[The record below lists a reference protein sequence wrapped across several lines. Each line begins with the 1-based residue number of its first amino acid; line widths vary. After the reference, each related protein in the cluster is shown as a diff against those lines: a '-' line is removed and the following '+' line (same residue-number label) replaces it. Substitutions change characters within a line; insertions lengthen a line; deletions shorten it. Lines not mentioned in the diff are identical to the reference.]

1 MTHNKSIRQEVI
13 ELETYKSNYIQKNY
27 VEGKV
32 IIITGASSGFGK
44 LTAKRA
50 AEMGG
55 KIVLAARSEEKLKET
70 VAEIKAAGGE
80 ASYIVTDV
88 AKKDDVFA
96 MAKFAVDTYGRID
109 VLVNNAGT
117 MPLAFFSEHEQAL
130 DKWEQCIDISIKGT
144 IFGISAVYDQM
155 IKQGQGQ
162 VINVSSIYAN
172 FPVAGAGVYQ
182 VAKMGVQYL
191 AESLRSECQGKI
203 KVTTIKPTGFMK
215 TNLSSSVVDQM
226 AMMPAVAGPLE
237 ILSNWVEEAPLRPN
251 FHDIN
256 SMTYNDP
263 DPQVLADNIIY
274 AINQPWGVS
283 IGDLTVR
290 ASGESFD
297 GIDQIR
303 Y

>member
-1 MTHNKSIRQEVI
+1 M
-13 ELETYKSNYIQKNY
+13 ETYKSNYIQKNY

-55 KIVLAARSEEKLKET
+55 KIVLAALSEEKLKET

-237 ILSNWVEEAPLRPN
+237 ILSNWVEEAPLRPD

-290 ASGESFD
+290 ASGESFV
-297 GIDQIR
+297 I
-303 Y
+303 

>member
-1 MTHNKSIRQEVI
+1 M
-13 ELETYKSNYIQKNY
+13 ETYKSNYIQINY

-237 ILSNWVEEAPLRPN
+237 ILSNWVEEAPLRPD

-290 ASGESFD
+290 ASGESFV
-297 GIDQIR
+297 I
-303 Y
+303 

>member
-1 MTHNKSIRQEVI
+1 M
-13 ELETYKSNYIQKNY
+13 ETYKSNYIQKNY

-237 ILSNWVEEAPLRPN
+237 ILSNWVEEAPLRPD

-274 AINQPWGVS
+274 AINQPLGVS

-290 ASGESFD
+290 ASGESFV
-297 GIDQIR
+297 I
-303 Y
+303 

>member
-1 MTHNKSIRQEVI
+1 M
-13 ELETYKSNYIQKNY
+13 ETYKSNYIQKNY

-215 TNLSSSVVDQM
+215 TNRSSSVVDQM

-237 ILSNWVEEAPLRPN
+237 ILSNWVEEAPLRPD

-290 ASGESFD
+290 ASGESFV
-297 GIDQIR
+297 I
-303 Y
+303 

>member
-1 MTHNKSIRQEVI
+1 MSEAMDPIDVTK
-13 ELETYKSNYIQKNY
+13 K
-27 VEGKV
+27 
-32 IIITGASSGFGK
+32 GAA
-44 LTAKRA
+44 LAA
-50 AEMGG
+50 AEAGRFDALPIY
-55 KIVLAARSEEKLKET
+55 KPEIECASREEIRALQLEKLKET

-237 ILSNWVEEAPLRPN
+237 ILSNWVEEAPLRPD

-256 SMTYNDP
+256 SMTYNDH

-290 ASGESFD
+290 ASGESFV
-297 GIDQIR
+297 I
-303 Y
+303 

>member
-1 MTHNKSIRQEVI
+1 M
-13 ELETYKSNYIQKNY
+13 ETYKSNYIQKNY

-80 ASYIVTDV
+80 ASYIITDV

-215 TNLSSSVVDQM
+215 TNLSSSVVDHM

-237 ILSNWVEEAPLRPN
+237 ILSNWVEEAPLRPD

-290 ASGESFD
+290 ASGESFV
-297 GIDQIR
+297 I
-303 Y
+303 

>member
-32 IIITGASSGFGK
+32 IIITSASSGFGK

-237 ILSNWVEEAPLRPN
+237 ILSNWVEEAPLRPD

-290 ASGESFD
+290 ASGESFV
-297 GIDQIR
+297 I
-303 Y
+303 

>member
-1 MTHNKSIRQEVI
+1 M
-13 ELETYKSNYIQKNY
+13 ETYKSNYIQKNY

-155 IKQGQGQ
+155 IAQGQGQ
-162 VINVSSIYAN
+162 VINISSIYGN

-215 TNLSSSVVDQM
+215 TNLASSVIDQM
-226 AMMPAVAGPLE
+226 AILPSVAGPLE
-237 ILSNWVEEAPLRPN
+237 LMANWIEEAPLRPD

-290 ASGESFD
+290 ASGESFV
-297 GIDQIR
+297 I
-303 Y
+303 

>member
-1 MTHNKSIRQEVI
+1 M
-13 ELETYKSNYIQKNY
+13 ETYKSNYIQKNY

-172 FPVAGAGVYQ
+172 FPVAGAGVYR

-237 ILSNWVEEAPLRPN
+237 ILSNWVEEAPLRPD

-290 ASGESFD
+290 ASGESFV
-297 GIDQIR
+297 I
-303 Y
+303 

>member
-1 MTHNKSIRQEVI
+1 M
-13 ELETYKSNYIQKNY
+13 ETYKSNYIQKNY

-191 AESLRSECQGKI
+191 EESLLSECQGKI

-237 ILSNWVEEAPLRPN
+237 ILSNWVEEAPLRPD

-290 ASGESFD
+290 ASGESFV
-297 GIDQIR
+297 I
-303 Y
+303 

>member
-1 MTHNKSIRQEVI
+1 M
-13 ELETYKSNYIQKNY
+13 ETYKSNYIQKNY

-55 KIVLAARSEEKLKET
+55 KLVLAARSEEKLKET

-237 ILSNWVEEAPLRPN
+237 ILSNWVEEAPLRPD

-290 ASGESFD
+290 ASGESFV
-297 GIDQIR
+297 I
-303 Y
+303 

>member
-1 MTHNKSIRQEVI
+1 M
-13 ELETYKSNYIQKNY
+13 ETYKSNYIQKNY

-237 ILSNWVEEAPLRPN
+237 ILSNWVEEAPLRPD

-274 AINQPWGVS
+274 AINKPWGVS

-290 ASGESFD
+290 ASGESFV
-297 GIDQIR
+297 I
-303 Y
+303 

>member
-1 MTHNKSIRQEVI
+1 M
-13 ELETYKSNYIQKNY
+13 ETYKSNYIQKNY

-117 MPLAFFSEHEQAL
+117 MPLAFFREHEQAL

-237 ILSNWVEEAPLRPN
+237 ILSNWVEEAPLRPD

-290 ASGESFD
+290 ASGESFV
-297 GIDQIR
+297 I
-303 Y
+303 

>member
-1 MTHNKSIRQEVI
+1 M
-13 ELETYKSNYIQKNY
+13 ETYKSNYIQKNY

-144 IFGISAVYDQM
+144 IIGISAVYDQM

-237 ILSNWVEEAPLRPN
+237 ILSNWVEEAPLRPD

-290 ASGESFD
+290 ASGESFV
-297 GIDQIR
+297 I
-303 Y
+303 

>member
-155 IKQGQGQ
+155 IAQGQGQ
-162 VINVSSIYAN
+162 VINISSIYGN

-215 TNLSSSVVDQM
+215 TNLASSVIDQM

-237 ILSNWVEEAPLRPN
+237 ILSNWVEEAPLRPD

-290 ASGESFD
+290 ASGESFV
-297 GIDQIR
+297 I
-303 Y
+303 

>member
-1 MTHNKSIRQEVI
+1 M
-13 ELETYKSNYIQKNY
+13 ETYKSNYIQKNY

-117 MPLAFFSEHEQAL
+117 MPLAFFSEHGQAL

-237 ILSNWVEEAPLRPN
+237 ILSNWVEEAPLRPD

-290 ASGESFD
+290 ASGESFV
-297 GIDQIR
+297 I
-303 Y
+303 

>member
-130 DKWEQCIDISIKGT
+130 DKWEQCIAISIKGT

-237 ILSNWVEEAPLRPN
+237 ILSNWVEEAPLRPD

-290 ASGESFD
+290 ASGESFV
-297 GIDQIR
+297 I
-303 Y
+303 

>member
-1 MTHNKSIRQEVI
+1 M
-13 ELETYKSNYIQKNY
+13 ETYKSNYIQKNY

-237 ILSNWVEEAPLRPN
+237 ILSNWVEEAPLRPD

-263 DPQVLADNIIY
+263 DPQVLADTIIY

-290 ASGESFD
+290 ASGESFV
-297 GIDQIR
+297 I
-303 Y
+303 

>member
-1 MTHNKSIRQEVI
+1 M
-13 ELETYKSNYIQKNY
+13 ETYKSNYIQKNY

-172 FPVAGAGVYQ
+172 FPIAGAGVYQ

-237 ILSNWVEEAPLRPN
+237 ILSNWVEEAPLRPD

-290 ASGESFD
+290 ASGESFV
-297 GIDQIR
+297 I
-303 Y
+303 

>member
-1 MTHNKSIRQEVI
+1 M
-13 ELETYKSNYIQKNY
+13 ETYKSNYIQKNY

-226 AMMPAVAGPLE
+226 AIMPAVAGPLE
-237 ILSNWVEEAPLRPN
+237 ILSNWVEEAPLRPD

-290 ASGESFD
+290 ASGESFV
-297 GIDQIR
+297 I
-303 Y
+303 

>member
-1 MTHNKSIRQEVI
+1 M
-13 ELETYKSNYIQKNY
+13 ETYKSNYIQKNY

-44 LTAKRA
+44 LSAKRA

-237 ILSNWVEEAPLRPN
+237 ILSNWVEEAPLRPD

-290 ASGESFD
+290 ASGESFV
-297 GIDQIR
+297 I
-303 Y
+303 

>member
-1 MTHNKSIRQEVI
+1 M
-13 ELETYKSNYIQKNY
+13 ETYKSNYIQKNY

-32 IIITGASSGFGK
+32 VIITGASSGFGK

-215 TNLSSSVVDQM
+215 TNLASSVIDQM
-226 AMMPAVAGPLE
+226 AILPSVAGPLE
-237 ILSNWVEEAPLRPN
+237 LMTNWIEEAPLRPD

-290 ASGESFD
+290 ASGESFV
-297 GIDQIR
+297 I
-303 Y
+303 

>member
-1 MTHNKSIRQEVI
+1 M
-13 ELETYKSNYIQKNY
+13 ETYKSNYIQKNY

-55 KIVLAARSEEKLKET
+55 KIVLATRSEEKLKET

-237 ILSNWVEEAPLRPN
+237 ILSNWVEEAPLRPD

-290 ASGESFD
+290 ASGESFV
-297 GIDQIR
+297 I
-303 Y
+303 

>member
-1 MTHNKSIRQEVI
+1 M
-13 ELETYKSNYIQKNY
+13 ETYKSNYIQKNY

-226 AMMPAVAGPLE
+226 AMMSAVAGPLE
-237 ILSNWVEEAPLRPN
+237 ILSNWVEEAPLRPD

-290 ASGESFD
+290 ASGESFV
-297 GIDQIR
+297 I
-303 Y
+303 

>member
-13 ELETYKSNYIQKNY
+13 ELETYKNNYIQKNY

-237 ILSNWVEEAPLRPN
+237 ILSNWVEEAPLRPD

-290 ASGESFD
+290 ASGESFV
-297 GIDQIR
+297 I
-303 Y
+303 

>member
-1 MTHNKSIRQEVI
+1 M
-13 ELETYKSNYIQKNY
+13 ETYKSNYIQKNY

-96 MAKFAVDTYGRID
+96 MDKFAVVTYGRID

-237 ILSNWVEEAPLRPN
+237 ILSNWVEEAPLRPD

-290 ASGESFD
+290 ASGESFV
-297 GIDQIR
+297 I
-303 Y
+303 

>member
-1 MTHNKSIRQEVI
+1 M
-13 ELETYKSNYIQKNY
+13 ETYKSNYIQKNY

-155 IKQGQGQ
+155 IAQGQGQ
-162 VINVSSIYAN
+162 VINISSIYAN

-215 TNLSSSVVDQM
+215 TNLASSVIDQM
-226 AMMPAVAGPLE
+226 AILPSVAGPLE
-237 ILSNWVEEAPLRPN
+237 LMANWIEEAPLRPD

-290 ASGESFD
+290 ASGESFV
-297 GIDQIR
+297 I
-303 Y
+303 

>member
-1 MTHNKSIRQEVI
+1 M
-13 ELETYKSNYIQKNY
+13 ETYKSNYIQKNY

-55 KIVLAARSEEKLKET
+55 KMVLAARSEEKLKET

-237 ILSNWVEEAPLRPN
+237 ILSNWVEEAPLRPD

-290 ASGESFD
+290 ASGESFV
-297 GIDQIR
+297 I
-303 Y
+303 

>member
-1 MTHNKSIRQEVI
+1 M
-13 ELETYKSNYIQKNY
+13 ETYKSNYIQKNY

-162 VINVSSIYAN
+162 VINGSSIYAN

-237 ILSNWVEEAPLRPN
+237 ILSNWVEEAPLRPD

-290 ASGESFD
+290 ASGESFV
-297 GIDQIR
+297 I
-303 Y
+303 

>member
-1 MTHNKSIRQEVI
+1 M
-13 ELETYKSNYIQKNY
+13 ETYKSNYIQKNY

-117 MPLAFFSEHEQAL
+117 MPLAFFSEYEQAL

-237 ILSNWVEEAPLRPN
+237 ILSNWVEEAPLRPD

-290 ASGESFD
+290 ASGESFV
-297 GIDQIR
+297 I
-303 Y
+303 

>member
-1 MTHNKSIRQEVI
+1 M
-13 ELETYKSNYIQKNY
+13 ETYKSNYIQKNY

-237 ILSNWVEEAPLRPN
+237 ILSNWVEEAPLRPD

-290 ASGESFD
+290 ASGESFV
-297 GIDQIR
+297 I
-303 Y
+303 

>member
-1 MTHNKSIRQEVI
+1 M
-13 ELETYKSNYIQKNY
+13 ETYKSNYIQKNY

-117 MPLAFFSEHEQAL
+117 MPLAYFSEHEQAL
-130 DKWEQCIDISIKGT
+130 EKWEECIDISIKGT
-144 IFGISAVYDQM
+144 IYGISAVYDQM
-155 IKQGQGQ
+155 IKQERGQ
-162 VINVSSIYAN
+162 VINVSSVYAN

-237 ILSNWVEEAPLRPN
+237 ILSNWVEEAPLRPD

-290 ASGESFD
+290 ASGESFV
-297 GIDQIR
+297 I
-303 Y
+303 

>member
-182 VAKMGVQYL
+182 FAKMGVQYL

-237 ILSNWVEEAPLRPN
+237 ILSNWVEEAPLRPD

-290 ASGESFD
+290 ASGESFV
-297 GIDQIR
+297 I
-303 Y
+303 

>member
-155 IKQGQGQ
+155 IAQGQGQ
-162 VINVSSIYAN
+162 VINISSIYGN

-215 TNLSSSVVDQM
+215 TNLASSVIDQM
-226 AMMPAVAGPLE
+226 AILPSVAGPLE
-237 ILSNWVEEAPLRPN
+237 LMANWIEEAPLRPD

-290 ASGESFD
+290 ASGESFV
-297 GIDQIR
+297 I
-303 Y
+303 

>member
-1 MTHNKSIRQEVI
+1 M
-13 ELETYKSNYIQKNY
+13 ETYKSNYIQKNY

-50 AEMGG
+50 AEMGD

-237 ILSNWVEEAPLRPN
+237 ILSNWVEEAPLRPD

-290 ASGESFD
+290 ASGESFV
-297 GIDQIR
+297 I
-303 Y
+303 

>member
-1 MTHNKSIRQEVI
+1 M
-13 ELETYKSNYIQKNY
+13 ETYKSNYIQKNY

-96 MAKFAVDTYGRID
+96 MAKFAVDAYGRID

-237 ILSNWVEEAPLRPN
+237 ILSNWVEEAPLRPD

-290 ASGESFD
+290 ASGESFV
-297 GIDQIR
+297 I
-303 Y
+303 

>member
-1 MTHNKSIRQEVI
+1 M
-13 ELETYKSNYIQKNY
+13 ETYKSNYIQKNY

-191 AESLRSECQGKI
+191 AECLRSECQGKI

-237 ILSNWVEEAPLRPN
+237 ILSNWVEEAPLRPD

-290 ASGESFD
+290 ASGESFV
-297 GIDQIR
+297 I
-303 Y
+303 